1 MSNSFIDTIQQ
12 AIDSQYHLSRVKKGW
27 ILEESYL
34 QTKIRTPNIHS
45 IAFSLDHNK
54 PKPFVLDHNKSK
66 PFAFFSDSPP
76 ADFAKMCDAV
86 LFCFH
91 GNKTYLFLIEV
102 KTGNKADYEKQ
113 LINGKL
119 FCDWLIALSI
129 QHKSLD
135 PNTIV
140 VPLLIWKPRQNSV
153 CKGTT
158 THHEDSDDIEKMKLS
173 QFDGT
178 GFEIKHC
185 ETVPIVKLISKLE
198 KA

>member
-1 MSNSFIDTIQQ
+1 MSSSFIDTIRQ
-12 AIDSQYHLSRVKKGW
+12 AIGSHYHLTRARKGW
-27 ILEESYL
+27 ILEESCL
-34 QTKIRTPNIHS
+34 QMKIRTPNTHS

-54 PKPFVLDHNKSK
+54 PE

-119 FCDWLIALSI
+119 FCDWLIALCI

-140 VPLLIWKPRQNSV
+140 VPLLIWKPRQSPV
-153 CKGTT
+153 RKGTT
-158 THHEDSDDIEKMKLS
+158 THYEDSDDIEKMKLS
-173 QFDGT
+173 QFDGA

>member
-1 MSNSFIDTIQQ
+1 MSRSFIDLIRKTIHG
-12 AIDSQYHLSRVKKGW
+12 DYHLKPGKNNSW
-27 ILEESYL
+27 ILEESYREV
-34 QTKIRTPNIHS
+34 KIRTPDKHS
-45 IAFSLDHNK
+45 IAFSLDDNN
-54 PKPFVLDHNKSK
+54 LK

-119 FCDWLIALSI
+119 FCDWLIALFI

-135 PNTIV
+135 PNTVV

-158 THHEDSDDIEKMKLS
+158 THHEDSDNIKKMRLS
-173 QFDGT
+173 QFGGA